1 MGLLGTSFC
10 SSSTLE
16 VVPSKLAKEN
26 LRARLSFWSF
36 GRPDLGL
43 GRLPI
48 VPRTSPSFT
57 FMEKGRGIVVVL
69 RLQVEI
75 RAESSRERKVN
86 AARRRAQ

>member
-26 LRARLSFWSF
+26 LRARVSFWSV

-43 GRLPI
+43 GRFPI
-48 VPRTSPSFT
+48 APRASPSFT
-57 FMEKGRGIVVVL
+57 FIEKGRGIVIVL
-69 RLQVEI
+69 RLRVE
-75 RAESSRERKVN
+75 RSVVSRT
-86 AARRRAQ
+86 QS